1 MYNVQQTTS
10 WSLHR
15 DLNRSNDIK
24 NKYTLE
30 SWQVSSFNS
39 ETNNSIM
46 NVKNIENGGCQ
57 CEDIKQ
63 YLRNK
68 PLLAM
73 NVFVYRK

>member
-1 MYNVQQTTS
+1 MILKINILWKADKFYR
-10 WSLHR
+10 LIR
-15 DLNRSNDIK
+15 KLIILLK
-24 NKYTLE
+24 
-30 SWQVSSFNS
+30 
-39 ETNNSIM
+39 
-46 NVKNIENGGCQ
+46 NVKNIENGGYQ